1 MSNNNKLFIFLFI
14 SLAVAVVAYLALEN
28 IFVSIGILALYLVT
42 TILLLLP
49 KFKKYDIVKNRY
61 HECYHFIN
69 NFIIT
74 LSIKK
79 SISGA
84 LETTVGSMNS
94 EFVDMFNGLENM
106 SENEKLDYLAT
117 YFEFYDYSLFL
128 QIVYIWQEEGGDIIS
143 MSKYL
148 ISNIRHNEEYLTKT
162 ESISKR
168 KYVEIGILW
177 TISLSIVVV
186 LRFALSEFYEKVKGQ
201 ILYVASISIIL
212 AFALLTIFLLVQKGT
227 SLNLKGKSNHEKVA

>member
-1 MSNNNKLFIFLFI
+1 MNSKLTIFLFI
-14 SLAVAVVAYLALEN
+14 SLLVGVVAFVGLEN
-28 IFVSIGILALYLVT
+28 IVIAISTFALYLVVS
-42 TILLLLP
+42 IIFIIP
-49 KFKKYDIVKNRY
+49 KLNKYEFTKLRY

-69 NFIIT
+69 NFIIS

-94 EFVDMFNGLENM
+94 DFVDLYNGLENM
-106 SENEKLDYLAT
+106 SENEKLEYLSS

-128 QIVYIWQEEGGDIIS
+128 QVIYIWQEQGGDIIA

-148 ISNIRHNEEYLTKT
+148 IGNIRHNEEYINQLDI
-162 ESISKR
+162 ISKR

-177 TISLSIVVV
+177 TIALSIIVV
-186 LRFALSEFYEKVKGQ
+186 LRFALSQFYDKIKGQ
-201 ILYVASISIIL
+201 LLYTVSISMIL
-212 AFALLTIFLLVQKGT
+212 VFALLTIYLLVHRGT
-227 SLNLKGKSNHEKVA
+227 YLELKGNANHEKVA

>member
-1 MSNNNKLFIFLFI
+1 MNNKLFIFIFI
-14 SLAVAVVAYLALEN
+14 SLLVGVVGFVALEN
-28 IFVSIGILALYLVT
+28 IFIAIGIFLVYFVVT
-42 TILLLLP
+42 VFMVAP
-49 KFKKYDIVKNRY
+49 KLKKYDFKKTRY

-69 NFIIT
+69 NFIIS

-84 LETTVGSMNS
+84 LETTVGSMPS
-94 EFVDMFNGLENM
+94 EFVDLYNGLENM
-106 SENEKLDYLAT
+106 SENEKLNYLSS

-128 QIVYIWQEEGGDIIS
+128 QIIYIWQEEGGDIIA

-148 ISNIRHNEEYLTKT
+148 IGNIRHNEEYISHVD
-162 ESISKR
+162 SIAKK

-186 LRFALSEFYEKVKGQ
+186 LRFALNEFYDKVKGQ
-201 ILYVASISIIL
+201 LLYMIAMSMVF
-212 AFALLTIFLLVQKGT
+212 AFALLTIYLLVNKGT
-227 SLNLKGKSNHEKVA
+227 SLDLKGNTNHEKVA

>member
-1 MSNNNKLFIFLFI
+1 MNSKLFIFVFI
-14 SLAVAVVAYLALEN
+14 SLAVGIVAYIALEN
-28 IFVSIGILALYLVT
+28 IFIPIAVFALYLLSMFFVV
-42 TILLLLP
+42 IPRLN
-49 KFKKYDIVKNRY
+49 KYNLVKTRY

-69 NFIIT
+69 NFIIS

-94 EFVDMFNGLENM
+94 EFVDMFNGVEARTENDKLE
-106 SENEKLDYLAT
+106 YLSS

-128 QIVYIWQEEGGDIIS
+128 QIIFIWQEEGGDIIT

-162 ESISKR
+162 ETISKR

-177 TISLSIVVV
+177 TISLSIIVV
-186 LRFALSEFYEKVKGQ
+186 LRFALNDFYTKVKGQ
-201 ILYVASISIIL
+201 VLYIAAITIIL
-212 AFALLTIFLLVQKGT
+212 AFALFTIIMLVQKGT
-227 SLNLKGKSNHEKVA
+227 SLKLKGTANHEKIA

>member
-1 MSNNNKLFIFLFI
+1 MNSKLFIFIFI
-14 SLAVAVVAYLALEN
+14 SLAVGVVSYIALEN
-28 IFVSIGILALYLVT
+28 IFIPIAVFGLYLVS
-42 TILLLLP
+42 TIFVVIPRLN
-49 KFKKYDIVKNRY
+49 KYELTKTRY

-69 NFIIT
+69 NFIIS

-106 SENEKLDYLAT
+106 SENEKLEYLSS

-128 QIVYIWQEEGGDIIS
+128 QIIFIWQEEGGDIIT

-162 ESISKR
+162 ETISKR

-177 TISLSIVVV
+177 TISLSIIVV
-186 LRFALSEFYEKVKGQ
+186 LRFALNEFYGKVKGQ
-201 ILYVASISIIL
+201 ILYIAAISIIL
-212 AFALLTIFLLVQKGT
+212 AFALFTIIMLVQKGT
-227 SLNLKGKSNHEKVA
+227 SLKLKGNANHEKIA

>member
-1 MSNNNKLFIFLFI
+1 MNSKLFIFVLI
-14 SLAVAVVAYLALEN
+14 SLVVGVVTYIALEN
-28 IFVSIGILALYLVT
+28 IFVAIGVFAIYIT
-42 TILLLLP
+42 STILVAAPRLN
-49 KFKKYDIVKNRY
+49 KYELVKNKY

-69 NFIIT
+69 NFIIA

-84 LETTVGSMNS
+84 LETAVGSMNS
-94 EFVDMFNGLENM
+94 EFVDMSNGLENM
-106 SENEKLDYLAT
+106 SENDKLNYLSS

-128 QIVYIWQEEGGDIIS
+128 QIIFIWQEEGGDIIA

-148 ISNIRHNEEYLTKT
+148 ISNIRHNEEYLTKS

-186 LRFALSEFYEKVKGQ
+186 LRFALNDFYDKVKGQ
-201 ILYVASISIIL
+201 ILYIASISIIM
-212 AFALLTIFLLVQKGT
+212 AFALFTIILLVSKGT
-227 SLNLKGKSNHEKVA
+227 ALKLKGSTNHEKVA

>member
-1 MSNNNKLFIFLFI
+1 MNSKLFIFVFI
-14 SLAVAVVAYLALEN
+14 SLAVGVVAYIALEN
-28 IFVSIGILALYLVT
+28 IFIPIAVFVLYLASM
-42 TILLLLP
+42 ILIVIP
-49 KFKKYDIVKNRY
+49 KLKKYSLVKTRY

-69 NFIIT
+69 NFIIS

-94 EFVDMFNGLENM
+94 EFVDMFNGLDSM
-106 SENEKLDYLAT
+106 SENDKLEYLSS

-128 QIVYIWQEEGGDIIS
+128 QIIFIWQEEGGDIIA

-148 ISNIRHNEEYLTKT
+148 VSNIRHNEEYLTKT
-162 ESISKR
+162 EMISKR

-177 TISLSIVVV
+177 TISLSIIVV
-186 LRFALSEFYEKVKGQ
+186 LRFALNDFYTKVKGQ
-201 ILYVASISIIL
+201 VLYMAAITIIL
-212 AFALLTIFLLVQKGT
+212 AFALFTIVMLVQKGT
-227 SLNLKGKSNHEKVA
+227 SLKLKGSANHEKVA

>member
-1 MSNNNKLFIFLFI
+1 MNNKIYIFIFI
-14 SLAVAVVAYLALEN
+14 SLFVGIVAFVSLEN
-28 IFVSIGILALYLVT
+28 IFIAVGVFLIYLLVSFF
-42 TILLLLP
+42 LLLP
-49 KFKKYDIVKNRY
+49 RLKKYELMKSRY

-84 LETTVGSMNS
+84 LETTVGSMNT
-94 EFVDMFNGLENM
+94 EFIDLFNSLENM
-106 SENEKLDYLAT
+106 SESEKLNYLSS

-128 QIVYIWQEEGGDIIS
+128 QVINIWQEEGGDIIA

-148 ISNIRHNEEYLTKT
+148 IGNIRYGEEY
-162 ESISKR
+162 ISKIDTIAKR

-177 TISLSIVVV
+177 VISLAVVVV
-186 LRFALSEFYEKVKGQ
+186 LRFALNDFYDRVKGQ
-201 ILYVASISIIL
+201 IIFIASL
-212 AFALLTIFLLVQKGT
+212 CMVFAFALLTIYLLVVRGT
-227 SLNLKGKSNHEKVA
+227 SLNLKGNANHEKVA

>member
-1 MSNNNKLFIFLFI
+1 MNSKLFIFIFI
-14 SLAVAVVAYLALEN
+14 SLAVGVVAYIALEN
-28 IFVSIGILALYLVT
+28 IFIPIAVFVLYLASM
-42 TILLLLP
+42 LLIVIP
-49 KFKKYDIVKNRY
+49 KLNKYSLVKTRY

-69 NFIIT
+69 NFIIS

-94 EFVDMFNGLENM
+94 EFVDMFNGLDTM
-106 SENEKLDYLAT
+106 SENDKLEYLSS

-128 QIVYIWQEEGGDIIS
+128 QIIFIWQEEGGDIIA

-148 ISNIRHNEEYLTKT
+148 ISNIRNNEEYLTKT
-162 ESISKR
+162 EMISKR

-177 TISLSIVVV
+177 TISLSIIVV
-186 LRFALSEFYEKVKGQ
+186 LRFALNDFYTKVKGQ
-201 ILYVASISIIL
+201 VLYMAAITIIL
-212 AFALLTIFLLVQKGT
+212 IFALFTIIMLVQKGT
-227 SLNLKGKSNHEKVA
+227 SLKLKGSANHEKVA

>member
-1 MSNNNKLFIFLFI
+1 MNSKLFIFVFI
-14 SLAVAVVAYLALEN
+14 SLAVGIVAYIALEN
-28 IFVSIGILALYLVT
+28 IFIPITVFALYLLSMFFVV
-42 TILLLLP
+42 IPRLN
-49 KFKKYDIVKNRY
+49 KYNLVKTRY

-69 NFIIT
+69 NFIIS

-94 EFVDMFNGLENM
+94 EFVDMFNGVEARTENDKLE
-106 SENEKLDYLAT
+106 YLSS

-128 QIVYIWQEEGGDIIS
+128 QIIFIWQEEGGDIIA

-162 ESISKR
+162 ETISKR

-177 TISLSIVVV
+177 TISLSIIVV
-186 LRFALSEFYEKVKGQ
+186 LRFALNDFYTKVKGQ
-201 ILYVASISIIL
+201 ILYIAAITIIL
-212 AFALLTIFLLVQKGT
+212 AFALFTIIMLVQKGT
-227 SLNLKGKSNHEKVA
+227 SLKLKGTANHEKIA

>member
-1 MSNNNKLFIFLFI
+1 MNNNNKLFIFLFI

-94 EFVDMFNGLENM
+94 EFIDMFNGLENM
-106 SENEKLDYLAT
+106 SENEKLDYLSS

-168 KYVEIGILW
+168 KYL
-177 TISLSIVVV
+177 L
-186 LRFALSEFYEKVKGQ
+186 
-201 ILYVASISIIL
+201 LY
-212 AFALLTIFLLVQKGT
+212 LLFLL
-227 SLNLKGKSNHEKVA
+227 LLY

>member
-1 MSNNNKLFIFLFI
+1 MNSKLFIFVFI
-14 SLAVAVVAYLALEN
+14 SLAVGVVAYIALEN
-28 IFVSIGILALYLVT
+28 IFIPIAVFVLYLASM
-42 TILLLLP
+42 LLIVIP
-49 KFKKYDIVKNRY
+49 KLNKYSLVKTRY

-69 NFIIT
+69 NFIIS

-94 EFVDMFNGLENM
+94 EFVDMFNGLDTM
-106 SENEKLDYLAT
+106 SENDKLEYLSS

-128 QIVYIWQEEGGDIIS
+128 QIIFIWQEEGGDIIA

-148 ISNIRHNEEYLTKT
+148 ISNIRNNEEYLTKT
-162 ESISKR
+162 EIISKR

-177 TISLSIVVV
+177 TISLSIIVV
-186 LRFALSEFYEKVKGQ
+186 LRFALNDFYTKVKGQ
-201 ILYVASISIIL
+201 VLYMAAITIIL
-212 AFALLTIFLLVQKGT
+212 VFALFTIIMLVQKGT
-227 SLNLKGKSNHEKVA
+227 SLKLKGSASHEKVA